1 MTLKSQSIGAQQ
13 TSDRSAGSN
22 LLWYAHEKDELL
34 ENDSVLELRISEFNQ
49 NFEEQKLDE
58 HEINIEDLIDQM
70 EANNFNRKTALYS
83 GSPISI
89 YEACVRLIN
98 LTQLLNVDK
107 SKTQILLQEI
117 RYFFP
122 TDCRL
127 SKTVFKLFEITNNI
141 NISRVSTHCVKCGA
155 ILIKSNEKTCSPNCS
170 HNGQHR
176 SYGKIAELTIMNIEY
191 EAQRA
196 AGHYVDL
203 INDYLIYVKQLVPC
217 DIING
222 KVHRDLPNDGNHP
235 NITII
240 LYGDN
245 APIVTVNMCLQ
256 VNSMYNMNIESCL
269 RKILSQIDDE
279 YKMHLRSLCFCVP
292 TAEDETIKILQT
304 MISDEE
310 LLINYRIKRERD

>member
-1 MTLKSQSIGAQQ
+1 
-13 TSDRSAGSN
+13 
-22 LLWYAHEKDELL
+22 
-34 ENDSVLELRISEFNQ
+34 LRIGEFNQ

-58 HEINIEDLIDQM
+58 HEINIEVLIDQM

-89 YEACVRLIN
+89 YEACV
-98 LTQLLNVDK
+98 
-107 SKTQILLQEI
+107 
-117 RYFFP
+117 
-122 TDCRL
+122 
-127 SKTVFKLFEITNNI
+127 
-141 NISRVSTHCVKCGA
+141 STHCVKCGA
-155 ILIKSNEKTCSPNCS
+155 ILIKSNEKTCSPNCI
-170 HNGQHR
+170 HNGQYR
-176 SYGKIAELTIMNIEY
+176 SYGKIAELAIMNVEY

-203 INDYLIYVKQLVPC
+203 INGYSIYVKQLVPC